1 MNLDN
6 VNSFKE
12 LYLVLKKCETEFP
25 DIVKDVQDF
34 IGLEEQ
40 KINLIINHKT
50 VISPVLKSKIK
61 KFLTFYAKGVPFEYI
76 TNFSNFYGLNLYV
89 DDNVLIPRPE
99 TELIVDA
106 VRSIVSKGF
115 CKIADIGT
123 GSGCIA
129 IALSIFLPNAKV
141 IAIDNSSSAIEVAM
155 KNIQNYKALNV
166 TAVMSSFMDTFLE
179 NSLDVIVSNPPYID
193 PLDPHLDSLS
203 FEPLTALAS
212 HDKGFHHI
220 KTIFLQSKQTLKKGG
235 FLIIEH
241 GYNQALEVN
250 RLSQKHGFQL
260 VKNIK
265 DYQGIDRIHVCK
277 K

>member
-6 VNSFKE
+6 VNFAQE
-12 LYLVLKKCETEFP
+12 LYLALKKCETEFP

-34 IGLEEQ
+34 IGFEQQ
-40 KINLIINHKT
+40 KINLIIDHKT
-50 VISPVLKSKIK
+50 VISPALKTKIK
-61 KFLTFYAKGVPFEYI
+61 KFLSDYLEGVPFEYI
-76 TNFSNFYGLNLYV
+76 TNVSNFYGLSLYV
-89 DDNVLIPRPE
+89 DNNVLIPRPE
-99 TELIVDA
+99 TELIIDA
-106 VRSIVSKGF
+106 VRSIASHGF

-129 IALSIFLPNAKV
+129 IALSISLPKAKV
-141 IAIDNSSSAIEVAM
+141 IAVDNSSNAIEVAK
-155 KNIQNYKALNV
+155 KNIKNCKALNV
-166 TAVMSSFMDTFLE
+166 TALMSSFMDTLQE
-179 NSLDVIVSNPPYID
+179 NSLDIIVSNPPYID
-193 PLDPHLDSLS
+193 PLDLHLDNLN
-203 FEPLTALAS
+203 FEPLSALIS
-212 HDKGFHHI
+212 HEKGFHHI

-250 RLSQKHGFQL
+250 RISLRNGFKL